1 MNKNSLRFFAI
12 GIVFL
17 CVAVVFYSQGGV
29 SLAKFLLFFASGAA
43 FGANLVQGIVAWRK
57 AG

>member
-17 CVAVVFYSQGGV
+17 CMAIVFYSQGGV
-29 SLAKFLLFFASGAA
+29 SLGKFLLFFASGAA
-43 FGANLVQGIVAWRK
+43 FGANLVQGMISLRK